1 MPVILSK
8 ENHLDEYHKNIMAKK
23 SKEILV
29 DLHIFPS
36 DKKPDYLAI
45 LRELR
50 NKFIIK
56 CSGKEFG

>member
-1 MPVILSK
+1 
-8 ENHLDEYHKNIMAKK
+8 MAKK

-36 DKKPDYLAI
+36 DKKPDYFAI

-56 CSGKEFG
+56 CSGKEFR